1 MKILKKFT
9 KEELKRI
16 AETETK
22 EMFLW
27 RKNEDNARMI
37 PIAELA
43 KIALNAEKEPL
54 DKETV
59 LKTADF
65 YTRNEYILRILAST
79 LGPNSTDKIVIELPP
94 ENSEKS
100 NIVWPD
106 REYAMLLSRNVIK
119 TDLQDEEYQKS
130 VLYVVM

>member
-9 KEELKRI
+9 REELKEI
-16 AETETK
+16 AEIEK
-22 EMFLW
+22 REMFLW
-27 RKNEDNARMI
+27 RKDRVKRI